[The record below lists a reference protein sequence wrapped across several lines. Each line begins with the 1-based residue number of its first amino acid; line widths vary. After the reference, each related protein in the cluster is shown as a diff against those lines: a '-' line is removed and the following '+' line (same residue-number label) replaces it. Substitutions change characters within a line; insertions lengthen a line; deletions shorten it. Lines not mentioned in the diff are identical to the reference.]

1 MKGEERM
8 SFDINEKEM
17 VNNLIDKYADLQRIK
32 KAEKAVNEELEYQLK
47 VTKAKLE
54 SFGIIIEDLDLK

>member
-1 MKGEERM
+1 M
-8 SFDINEKEM
+8 SFDMNEKEM

-47 VTKAKLE
+47 VTKAKFE
-54 SFGIIIEDLDLK
+54 SFGIIIEDLELK